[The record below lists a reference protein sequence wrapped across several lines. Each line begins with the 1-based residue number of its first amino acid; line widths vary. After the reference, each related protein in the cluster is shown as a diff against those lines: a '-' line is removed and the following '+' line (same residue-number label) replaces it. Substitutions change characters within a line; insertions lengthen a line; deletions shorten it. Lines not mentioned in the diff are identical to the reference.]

1 MEPHIHVSRNQVTI
15 GVFSEAQIY
24 AGLGQGNLT
33 PNDYCW
39 TEGMTQWKTIREAYP
54 HLIPSN
60 PAATPSSPN
69 QPSAN
74 YPSGGERFGAYMLD
88 GLFIGLMSCG
98 VAIPLILVLVA
109 AAETDSRNVA
119 NAIGSIA
126 KLAGALISCFIS
138 LLYHGIQGSSSHNAT
153 WGQRIMGFKMV
164 DAKTGAAPQSGQV
177 WKWSAFRSLILGCC
191 SCIGWLFFIPILN
204 HPRKQSSFDEWADI
218 LMVKK

>member
-119 NAIGSIA
+119 NAITD
-126 KLAGALISCFIS
+126 C
-138 LLYHGIQGSSSHNAT
+138 
-153 WGQRIMGFKMV
+153 
-164 DAKTGAAPQSGQV
+164 GAAPGHDENGGTVGCLTEAMMGVTSG
-177 WKWSAFRSLILGCC
+177 LIRIAEAISDLARA
-191 SCIGWLFFIPILN
+191 I
-204 HPRKQSSFDEWADI
+204 REREE
-218 LMVKK
+218 